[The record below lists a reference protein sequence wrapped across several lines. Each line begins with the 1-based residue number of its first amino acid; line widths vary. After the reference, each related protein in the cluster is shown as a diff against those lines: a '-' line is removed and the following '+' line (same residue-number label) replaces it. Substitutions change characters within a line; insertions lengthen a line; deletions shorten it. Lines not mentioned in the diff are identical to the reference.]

1 MRYTQINSNLF
12 KKNRKKL
19 SQKLKPGSVAILVSN
34 DQFPK
39 NGDQFYP
46 FRQSSDLFYLSGIE
60 QEKTIIVIFPDA
72 PYEKYKEMAFVIKPN
87 KLLETWEGKKL
98 SREDAT
104 KISGIE
110 NIYFEEQF
118 ESIIAEVMVYAEN
131 VYLNRNE
138 YPKFQTDILNREIR
152 FSNWVMEK
160 FPNHKF
166 ERLAPILWSLRIK
179 KEKEEIE
186 LISKAVDIT
195 EKAFHHILKK
205 VKPGI
210 HEFEIEAELDFIFKK
225 NRANGHAYDPIVA
238 SGKNALSL
246 HYTTNNDVCK
256 SDDLILF
263 DFGADYSN
271 YAADLSRT
279 IPVNGRFTKR
289 QKEVYNAVHRTLKE
303 SMKLFKPG
311 STIDII
317 NEQTGILIEKELID
331 LGLLTLEEIKKQD
344 KSNPAYRKYFMHG
357 TSHFMGLDVH
367 DVGHK
372 FTAFEKG
379 MVMSC
384 EPGIYIPEEGI
395 GIRLENDMLITEN
408 GSINLMKD
416 FPIEIEEIE
425 EEMNR

>member
-1 MRYTQINSNLF
+1 MRHISINNSLF

-19 SQKLKPGSVAILVSN
+19 SQKLKPNSAAIIVSN

-98 SREDAT
+98 TREDAT

-138 YPKFQTDILNREIR
+138 YPKFQTDVLNREIR
-152 FSNWVMEK
+152 FSNWVIEK

-179 KEKEEIE
+179 KENEEIE
-186 LISKAVDIT
+186 LIKKAVDIT
-195 EKAFHHILKK
+195 EKAFHHILKI

-210 HEFEIEAELDFIFKK
+210 HEFEIEAEIDFVFKK

-256 SDDLILF
+256 NTDLILF
-263 DFGADYSN
+263 DFGADYAN

-289 QKEVYNAVHRTLKE
+289 QKEVYKAVLRTLKE

-311 STIDII
+311 CTIDII

-331 LGLLTLEEIKKQD
+331 LGLLTLKEIKKQD

-395 GIRLENDMLITEN
+395 GIRLENDMLITED
-408 GSINLMKD
+408 GSINLMKE

-425 EEMNR
+425 EEMK